1 MPSGVPWGMLTL
13 LIGAALAAPPDY
25 RVTKTTDDGCEL
37 SLGPAEADG
46 VVPMR
51 AECTWDDVDLGTFE
65 RKLGDWAGHDEIFSV
80 VVDSTIKR
88 TDGDRTLAYQ
98 KHRSK
103 GIGDR
108 EILLWM
114 THTTVDGFERYG
126 WTKAGDEPLEVA
138 SGNVAAARSDGYW
151 QAKAAPGGGIVVV
164 HWLAYDPGGS
174 VPGFLVRWFQ
184 TSGLETNLTE
194 MHTALTAK

>member
-1 MPSGVPWGMLTL
+1 MLTL
-13 LIGAALAAPPDY
+13 LIGAALAAPQGY
-25 RVTKTTDDGCEL
+25 TVTKTTDDGCEL
-37 SLGPAEADG
+37 SLGEPEADG

-51 AECTWDDVDLGTFE
+51 AECTWTDVDLATFE
-65 RKLGDWAGHDEIFSV
+65 RKLGDWAGHDEIFEV
-80 VVDSTIKR
+80 VVDSTVQQ
-88 TDGDRTLAYQ
+88 TDGDRALVYQ

-103 GIGDR
+103 GISDR

-114 THTTVDGFERYG
+114 KHDTIDDWERYA
-126 WTKAGDEPLEVA
+126 WTRATGEALEVA
-138 SGNVAAARSDGYW
+138 DGNVAAARSDGYW

-184 TSGLETNLTE
+184 TSGLETNVAE
-194 MHTALTAK
+194 MHAALKAG